1 MSQVQES
8 DIQQL
13 PTRVVSITLTLRL
26 TPQDQLDLQNPDTW
40 DWADL
45 LDINDDAVLGVYVT
59 DQRLEY
65 DEGTQ

>member
-8 DIQQL
+8 DFQQL

>member
-45 LDINDDAVLGVYVT
+45 LDLNDDAVLGVYVT